1 MEDMIGK
8 SDEAIQTLSV
18 DTQQQ
23 LDQWIE
29 WIELTFTT
37 ERRKSTAGSEARRT
51 SSSES
56 LTESFKWSVVPGLS
70 KDKDSFKQSILTSL
84 FQAVDHEAAPP
95 LSSDSAASLELPVSS
110 PVASEPFSELP
121 SPGRSSASEFA
132 HSEPSTRDTSTKI
145 TPLTFLPSPAKPTTE
160 LLTLPLMERPM
171 KPLTRRPS
179 RSSAKDLLS
188 WTNNDEDNGDAGS
201 AAPKAPLDSP
211 STKIASST
219 EPNNGNESPDGKALA
234 AKLEAKLEAAKKS
247 FKPPNFKNLL
257 NSNGFDLAA
266 RKNYAGSET
275 ASETDATAPSAGR
288 TNTNTPLGPPTPR
301 EGGSNGIA
309 AANARRSTTTP
320 SPSLE
325 HINVDGGEIAP
336 ALLQNADAMPVRRS
350 FTKSPARRRASK
362 KAAHLAVDTA
372 SGVDSDASRP
382 QTPTPRAQHSLTKHL
397 NIKTRPTET
406 VRMGYLFKLDTS
418 SHDAADVGHDVWLTQ
433 FVSLD
438 VTAGMMLI
446 FAEIN
451 G

>member
-8 SDEAIQTLSV
+8 SDEAIQILSV
-18 DTQQQ
+18 DSQQQ

-37 ERRKSTAGSEARRT
+37 ERRKSTAGGEARRT

-56 LTESFKWSVVPGLS
+56 FTESFKWSVVPGLS

-84 FQAVDHEAAPP
+84 FQAVEPDAAPP
-95 LSSDSAASLELPVSS
+95 LSSDSAASIELPVSS
-110 PVASEPFSELP
+110 PIISEPFSELP

-132 HSEPSTRDTSTKI
+132 DSEPSTRDTSTKD
-145 TPLTFLPSPAKPTTE
+145 TPLTVLPSPAKPTTE
-160 LLTLPLMERPM
+160 LLTLPLMDRPK

-179 RSSAKDLLS
+179 KNSAKDLMG
-188 WTNNDEDNGDAGS
+188 WTQAEDGS
-201 AAPKAPLDSP
+201 EAAPKAPLNSP
-211 STKIASST
+211 SAKTLPST
-219 EPNNGNESPDGKALA
+219 EPNTGSASPEGKALA
-234 AKLEAKLEAAKKS
+234 AKLEAKLDATRKS

-266 RKNYAGSET
+266 RKNHAGSET
-275 ASETDATAPSAGR
+275 ASETDATVPSAGR
-288 TNTNTPLGPPTPR
+288 TNTNTPLGGPPTPR
-301 EGGSNGIA
+301 DGSNGIA

-362 KAAHLAVDTA
+362 KAAHLQVDTA

-382 QTPTPRAQHSLTKHL
+382 QTPTPRPQHALTKHL

-438 VTAGMMLI
+438 VTTGMMLI

>member
-18 DTQQQ
+18 DSQQQ
-23 LDQWIE
+23 LDQWVE

-37 ERRKSTAGSEARRT
+37 ERRKSTAGGETRRT

-132 HSEPSTRDTSTKI
+132 DSEPSTRDTSTKD
-145 TPLTFLPSPAKPTTE
+145 TPLTVLPSPAKPTTE
-160 LLTLPLMERPM
+160 LLTLPLMDRPM

-179 RSSAKDLLS
+179 KSSAKDLLG
-188 WTNNDEDNGDAGS
+188 WTKDEDNANGV
-201 AAPKAPLDSP
+201 AAPPKAPSGSP
-211 STKIASST
+211 SSKIVSSAEANT
-219 EPNNGNESPDGKALA
+219 GIESPDGKALA
-234 AKLEAKLEAAKKS
+234 AKLEAKLEATRKS

-257 NSNGFDLAA
+257 NSNGFDLTA
-266 RKNYAGSET
+266 RKNHAGSET
-275 ASETDATAPSAGR
+275 ASETDTTVPSAGR

-336 ALLQNADAMPVRRS
+336 TLLQNADAMPVRRS

-362 KAAHLAVDTA
+362 KATHLAVDTA

-418 SHDAADVGHDVWLTQ
+418 SQDAADVGHDVWLTQ

-438 VTAGMMLI
+438 VTAGIMLI